1 VESESWEEPEESESW
16 EEPEDSG
23 MWTGEA
29 GVDGVEGV
37 VEPET
42 AQLVFGRRTGGAEAL
57 FLRARFGAGA
67 GAGAVDEARFGAGAG
82 AEEEEEGFNGGARWT
97 GRCCVTP
104 APERVLPEFRR
115 VVGIWRAGWV
125 LGWMKPRGWGIRLS

>member
-1 VESESWEEPEESESW
+1 
-16 EEPEDSG
+16 

-37 VEPET
+37 VEPDT
-42 AQLVFGRRTGGAEAL
+42 ARFSFGVGVGSGEAGVDGVAGVMEL
-57 FLRARFGAGA
+57 LLRARLGEEES
-67 GAGAVDEARFGAGAG
+67 VDGEARLGA
-82 AEEEEEGFNGGARWT
+82 EEGFNGGARWT